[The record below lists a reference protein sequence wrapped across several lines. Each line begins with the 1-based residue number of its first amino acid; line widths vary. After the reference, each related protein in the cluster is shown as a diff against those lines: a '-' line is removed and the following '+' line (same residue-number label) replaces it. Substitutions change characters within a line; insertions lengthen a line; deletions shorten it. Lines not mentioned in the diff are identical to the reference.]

1 MRLSSQLS
9 RAPSWFT
16 TIAHREDA
24 TPVIC
29 FRAPPGTLSPSR
41 RPCRK
46 GARSLPPGTSPSASP
61 PLTPN
66 VAPYS
71 DGRATQSPGTP
82 PLSPGLAAAPR
93 GTRLTDL
100 PPSCLRHL
108 PLRLPSPE
116 EPFSGSL
123 PPVHQH
129 PPFPPASLTVL
140 HPSFFWASTPA
151 LLFGHQI
158 RWKTSTW
165 LVTGPLCV
173 TSPRAF
179 PGSRASEGYLE
190 LLSPQAPNSLFS
202 GNDFAFRSL
211 AP

>member
-71 DGRATQSPGTP
+71 DGQATQSPGTP
-82 PLSPGLAAAPR
+82 PLGPGLAAAPR
-93 GTRLTDL
+93 GTRLPA
-100 PPSCLRHL
+100 PPSSATPVPRRTFLWL
-108 PLRLPSPE
+108 A
-116 EPFSGSL
+116 
-123 PPVHQH
+123 PPVRQH
-129 PPFPPASLTVL
+129 PPFPPTSLTVL
-140 HPSFFWASTPA
+140 HPSFFRASTPA

-190 LLSPQAPNSLFS
+190 SRSPQAPKLII
-202 GNDFAFRSL
+202 FRT
-211 AP
+211 

>member
-46 GARSLPPGTSPSASP
+46 GARSLPPGTSPSASL

-71 DGRATQSPGTP
+71 DGRAGPRSLPGHRP
-82 PLSPGLAAAPR
+82 SAQGWRPLPAGLA
-93 GTRLTDL
+93 
-100 PPSCLRHL
+100 CLRHL

-140 HPSFFWASTPA
+140 HPSFFRASTPA

-190 LLSPQAPNSLFS
+190 SLSPQAPNSLFS
-202 GNDFAFRSL
+202 GNDFAFWSL

>member
-29 FRAPPGTLSPSR
+29 FRAPPSTLSPSR

-93 GTRLTDL
+93 GPRLTDL

-108 PLRLPSPE
+108 PLRLPTPK

-123 PPVHQH
+123 PPFRQH

-140 HPSFFWASTPA
+140 HPFLSGVDPRAALWSPDSMEDVDLARYRSTLCDVASCIPGVTCFRG
-151 LLFGHQI
+151 LFGI
-158 RWKTSTW
+158 
-165 LVTGPLCV
+165 
-173 TSPRAF
+173 A
-179 PGSRASEGYLE
+179 
-190 LLSPQAPNSLFS
+190 LSSS
-202 GNDFAFRSL
+202 S
-211 AP
+211 

>member
-93 GTRLTDL
+93 GTRLPA
-100 PPSCLRHL
+100 PPSSATPVPRRTFLWL
-108 PLRLPSPE
+108 A
-116 EPFSGSL
+116 
-123 PPVHQH
+123 PPC
-129 PPFPPASLTVL
+129 PPAPAFSSRVFNRSAPLFLSGVDPRAALWSPDSMEDVDLARYRSTLRDV
-140 HPSFFWASTPA
+140 ASCIPGVTCFRG
-151 LLFGHQI
+151 LFGI
-158 RWKTSTW
+158 
-165 LVTGPLCV
+165 
-173 TSPRAF
+173 A
-179 PGSRASEGYLE
+179 
-190 LLSPQAPNSLFS
+190 LSSS
-202 GNDFAFRSL
+202 S
-211 AP
+211 

>member
-82 PLSPGLAAAPR
+82 PLGPGLAAAPR
-93 GTRLTDL
+93 GTRLPA
-100 PPSCLRHL
+100 PPSSATPVPRRTFLWL
-108 PLRLPSPE
+108 A
-116 EPFSGSL
+116 

-140 HPSFFWASTPA
+140 HPSFFRASTPA

-190 LLSPQAPNSLFS
+190 SLSPQAPNSLFS

>member
-29 FRAPPGTLSPSR
+29 FRAPPSTLSPSR

-93 GTRLTDL
+93 GTRLPA
-100 PPSCLRHL
+100 PPSSATPVPRRTFLWL
-108 PLRLPSPE
+108 A
-116 EPFSGSL
+116 

-140 HPSFFWASTPA
+140 HPSFFRASTPRAA
-151 LLFGHQI
+151 LWSPDSMEDVDLARYRSTLRDVASCIPGVTCFRGLFGI
-158 RWKTSTW
+158 
-165 LVTGPLCV
+165 
-173 TSPRAF
+173 A
-179 PGSRASEGYLE
+179 
-190 LLSPQAPNSLFS
+190 LSSS
-202 GNDFAFRSL
+202 S
-211 AP
+211 

>member
-29 FRAPPGTLSPSR
+29 FRAPPSTLSPSR

-93 GTRLTDL
+93 GTRLPA
-100 PPSCLRHL
+100 PPSSVIPVPRRTFLWL
-108 PLRLPSPE
+108 A
-116 EPFSGSL
+116 
-123 PPVHQH
+123 PPC
-129 PPFPPASLTVL
+129 PPAPAFSSRVFNRSAPIFLSGVDTRAALWSPDSMEDVDL
-140 HPSFFWASTPA
+140 ARYWSTLRDVASCIPGVTCFRG
-151 LLFGHQI
+151 LFGI
-158 RWKTSTW
+158 
-165 LVTGPLCV
+165 
-173 TSPRAF
+173 A
-179 PGSRASEGYLE
+179 
-190 LLSPQAPNSLFS
+190 LSSS
-202 GNDFAFRSL
+202 S
-211 AP
+211 